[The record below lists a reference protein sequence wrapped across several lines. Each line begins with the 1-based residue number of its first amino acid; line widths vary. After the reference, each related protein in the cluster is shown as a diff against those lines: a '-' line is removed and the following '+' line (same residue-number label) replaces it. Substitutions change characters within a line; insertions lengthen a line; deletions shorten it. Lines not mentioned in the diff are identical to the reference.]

1 MPLALLG
8 RYAAMNEPLVLD
20 SLSEEDTDRLGRLV
34 AESLS
39 GGLVIALNGQL
50 GSGKTRFVR
59 SLCSALEVDTQHVNS
74 PTFVLMQL
82 YTDGRIPVAH
92 FDTYRVDDA
101 EEFLAIGAEDY
112 LFSDDWLSV
121 IEWAERVTEILPSD
135 RLTVSI
141 EPTSETSRRFIFS
154 AGGENSTL
162 ILRTLQ
168 QLVSAD

>member
-1 MPLALLG
+1 
-8 RYAAMNEPLVLD
+8 MNEPLVLD
-20 SLSEEDTDRLGRLV
+20 SHSEEDTDRFGRLV

-59 SLCSALEVDTQHVNS
+59 SLCSALEVDTRQVNS

-92 FDTYRVDDA
+92 FDTYRIGDTD
-101 EEFLAIGAEDY
+101 EFLAIGAEDY
-112 LFSDDWLSV
+112 LFSDDWLSL
-121 IEWAERVTEILPSD
+121 IEWAERVAEILPAD

-141 EPTSETSRRFIFS
+141 KPTSETSRRFVFS
-154 AGGENSTL
+154 ASGENSSLLLRRLRQL
-162 ILRTLQ
+162 IQ
-168 QLVSAD
+168 SD

>member
-1 MPLALLG
+1 
-8 RYAAMNEPLVLD
+8 MNESLVLD
-20 SLSEEDTDRLGRLV
+20 SLSEEDTVRFGRVL

-59 SLCSALEVDTQHVNS
+59 SLCSALEVDTQQVNS

-92 FDTYRVDDA
+92 FDTYRIGDA
-101 EEFLAIGAEDY
+101 DEFLAIGAEDY
-112 LFSDDWLSV
+112 LFSDDWLSL
-121 IEWAERVTEILPSD
+121 IEWADRVTGVLPSD

-141 EPTSETSRRFIFS
+141 EQTSATSRRFEFT
-154 AGGENSTL
+154 AEGERSNL
-162 ILRTLQ
+162 VLQRMRQRIL
-168 QLVSAD
+168 AE